1 MPNLEYKA
9 VGSLQ
14 AYGKG
19 LTALLK
25 RCIDDGA
32 SLGFLPTEPVAHF
45 QDYWNDVA
53 ENLAKQQ
60 TFLWLVLAEDQV
72 VGTVQLVRA
81 TKANALHRAEIEK
94 LMVHPDF
101 RQQGIAMQLLILA
114 EQKARALNLKLLLL
128 NTRTGDV
135 SEQLYIKSGFERV
148 GHIPQFALSHNGV
161 LNATTLFYKLL

>member
-1 MPNLEYKA
+1 MIKLEYREIGLIQNYEK
-9 VGSLQ
+9 Q
-14 AYGKG
+14 

-25 RCIDDGA
+25 ICVDDGA
-32 SLGFLPTEPVAHF
+32 SLGFLPSESIERFH
-45 QDYWNDVA
+45 DYWMDVA
-53 ENLAKQQ
+53 EKIVKQQ

-101 RQQGIAMQLLILA
+101 RQKGIAMQLLILA
-114 EQKARALNLKLLLL
+114 EQKARELNLQLLVLD
-128 NTRTGDV
+128 TRTGDV